1 MIIRRMSEADIHQVS
16 EIEKETFSQP
26 WSAHAFEESVRDDNA
41 VFLVAEDVGE
51 KGVPEIVGYIG
62 MYVSAPEGEITNV
75 AVREECRGNG
85 CGNLLLQAMEQWAQ
99 KHRIERIVLEVRSG
113 NAGAIHVYEKNG
125 FVKLGIRKNFYQFP
139 QEDADIMEWKKC

>member
-1 MIIRRMSEADIHQVS
+1 MTIRRMKKKDIPEVAF
-16 EIEKETFSQP
+16 IESQCFTQP
-26 WSAHAFEESVRDDNA
+26 WSEHGFEEAMNDA
-41 VFLVAEDVGE
+41 VFLIAEE
-51 KGVPEIVGYIG
+51 NEQIAGYIG
-62 MYVSAPEGEITNV
+62 MYVMEPEGEITNV

-139 QEDADIMEWKKC
+139 QEDADIMEGKKC

>member
-41 VFLVAEDVGE
+41 VLLVAEDVGE